1 MTGSREWTV
10 LELLRWTTAH
20 FAERGIPSARLDAEC
35 LLAFALGADRLR
47 LYLEFD
53 RPVGETERAAFRE
66 LVRRRGT
73 DRVPL
78 AYLTGEREF
87 WSLRLAVTPE
97 VLSPRPETETLV
109 SVALDLIPGREGEYR
124 VLDLG
129 TGSGAV
135 ALALAAERPK
145 ALLTVTDI
153 SAAALRVARSNAE
166 RHGVQQRLRFA
177 EGSLFQPVAGECYD
191 LVVSNPPYVAEAD
204 QAALAPE
211 LGHEPSEALFGGP
224 DGLAVLRPLVAGL
237 PAVLT
242 CSGAAAVEVAPDQ
255 AEAVAGGFEAAGFGE
270 VRIHCDLGGQSRV
283 VAGRRAPSRGSNGAP
298 GPANAGAGA
307 REA

>member
-109 SVALDLIPGREGEYR
+109 SVALDLIPGREPS
-124 VLDLG
+124 
-129 TGSGAV
+129 T
-135 ALALAAERPK
+135 
-145 ALLTVTDI
+145 I
-153 SAAALRVARSNAE
+153 SKRYGWLSV
-166 RHGVQQRLRFA
+166 
-177 EGSLFQPVAGECYD
+177 PEC
-191 LVVSNPPYVAEAD
+191 EA
-204 QAALAPE
+204 
-211 LGHEPSEALFGGP
+211 S
-224 DGLAVLRPLVAGL
+224 
-237 PAVLT
+237 
-242 CSGAAAVEVAPDQ
+242 S
-255 AEAVAGGFEAAGFGE
+255 
-270 VRIHCDLGGQSRV
+270 
-283 VAGRRAPSRGSNGAP
+283 
-298 GPANAGAGA
+298 
-307 REA
+307 